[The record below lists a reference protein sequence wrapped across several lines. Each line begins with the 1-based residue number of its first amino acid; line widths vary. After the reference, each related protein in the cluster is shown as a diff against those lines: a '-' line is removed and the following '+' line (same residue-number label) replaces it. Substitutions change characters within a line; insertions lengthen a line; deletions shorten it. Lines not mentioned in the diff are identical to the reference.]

1 VRRGLPAHR
10 GVRCPRDEPLV
21 DGRTNLDDRWGQSV
35 SGQSASTDLLP
46 HRK

>member
-10 GVRCPRDEPLV
+10 GVRCPRAEPLV